1 MSQFPKQFL
10 PENEKTQEW
19 CEKNLDAIVSAL
31 DYNNQ
36 EGYISDY
43 DKDIKNYR
51 LYNGDVE
58 HDDYSYV
65 TEQYNMPSPATL
77 SNYPLS
83 KNKIDLLCNEDL
95 NRPIDKSVFA
105 VNMDAALRKEQ
116 FKISL
121 IANDLLKEINAE
133 VEKVYGME
141 VEMDNKDFPI
151 PDDIDH
157 FMRFEYKEVIEE
169 SIRDGIDYL
178 AEKYKMKKVFH
189 EGMRD
194 LLVTGKEFYKIYV
207 KNGDPYFRRV
217 DPRTFVF
224 DKSIDSDFLDDA
236 QWAGEERWMSVNEI
250 IDEFRDELD
259 DDDVRQLEE
268 MRVATNENI
277 DRFNSDFKWIEI
289 DRFKTL
295 KVRVISAEW
304 KSIKTIRVKVS
315 ENKYNPEQP
324 FQKVISETYKA
335 RKGDNIEYKHVDD
348 IWEGTKIGGKVVVN
362 CRRRPNQV
370 RSVDDAGSTSLSYV
384 GCVFN
389 HTTGKSTSLM
399 DVLSHIQMLYNIV
412 MYHIE
417 LTMARAGGKAVVY
430 DVSQMPSNVGM
441 DMQEVMYHLKN
452 DGIIPINTRDEGGD
466 TASFNQFQQVDFTL
480 SNSVQQLINLKMM
493 LEQTA
498 GQISGVSPQ
507 REGSVAQY
515 EYVGNVQRS
524 VVQSSVATGAW
535 FYSHNLVKK
544 QVMEKLANLM
554 KIAWA
559 GGKKAAYI
567 FGDAGYKMLNIL
579 PDIALNDYGIFMGDS
594 GKDDALKTQVQQMS
608 QAALQSGTITLLDA
622 LKVLKADTMT
632 EAQAVLEQGIEAMQG
647 QQQQAQQ
654 AQQQQQ
660 QAQAQADE
668 AKIQGQIKLAQM
680 EIDGRIQV
688 AQINAKARITAQ
700 EVASDAMR
708 DVDDTREKNKIVVEK
723 VKADM
728 SSQQKD
734 KEMQHQKE
742 SEARKKDN
750 KK

>member
-10 PENEKTQEW
+10 PENEKTLDW

-141 VEMDNKDFPI
+141 LEMDNKDFPI

-178 AEKYKMKKVFH
+178 SEKYKMKKVFH

-194 LLVTGKEFYKIYV
+194 LLVTGKEFYKIYI

-236 QWAGEERWMSVNEI
+236 QWAGEERWLSVNEI

-259 DDDVRQLEE
+259 DDDVRELEE

-304 KSIKTIRVKVS
+304 KSIKTIRVKIS

-324 FQKVISETYKA
+324 FQKVISEKYKA

-348 IWEGTKIGGKVVVN
+348 IWEGTKIGGKVLVN

-480 SNSVQQLINLKMM
+480 SNSVQQLINLKLM

-632 EAQAVLEQGIEAMQG
+632 EAQAVLEQGLEAMQG
-647 QQQQAQQ
+647 QQQQV
-654 AQQQQQ
+654 QQQQQQAQ

-668 AKIQGQIKLAQM
+668 AKIQGQIKLAEM
-680 EIDGRIQV
+680 EIEGRIQV

-728 SSQQKD
+728 NSQQKD

-742 SEARKKDN
+742 SDARKKDN

>member
-141 VEMDNKDFPI
+141 LEMDNKDFPI

>member
-141 VEMDNKDFPI
+141 LEMDNKDFPI

-304 KSIKTIRVKVS
+304 KSIKTIRVKIS

-700 EVASDAMR
+700 EVASDALR

-742 SEARKKDN
+742 SDARKKDN

>member
-141 VEMDNKDFPI
+141 LEMDNKDFPI

-700 EVASDAMR
+700 EVASDALR

-742 SEARKKDN
+742 IDARKKDN

>member
-141 VEMDNKDFPI
+141 LEMDNKDFPI

-668 AKIQGQIKLAQM
+668 SKIQGQIKLAQM

-728 SSQQKD
+728 NSQQKD

-742 SEARKKDN
+742 SDARKKDN